1 MLVTFS
7 SKAGADILML
17 AQHAKPLLTIIGK
30 TDDKDLLTRG
40 VFMPEQLDAAI
51 FNLDHAIAAE
61 PNQHQNKDEHED
73 EDSDLP
79 KDALALP
86 VGLKQRSFPL
96 LDLLKRARAQQV
108 PVMWE
113 AGSGW

>member
-7 SKAGADILML
+7 SKAGSDILML

-51 FNLDHAIAAE
+51 FSLEHAIAAE
-61 PNQHQNKDEHED
+61 PNQHPEKDED

-96 LDLLKRARAQQV
+96 LDLLKRARAQRV

-113 AGSGW
+113 AGAGW

>member
-17 AQHAKPLLTIIGK
+17 APHAKPLLTLIGK
-30 TDDKDLLTRG
+30 ADDKDLLVRG
-40 VFMPEQLDAAI
+40 VVMPELLQEAI
-51 FNLDHAIAAE
+51 SRLENAMAAE
-61 PNQHQNKDEHED
+61 PKHDVD
-73 EDSDLP
+73 EDQDADLP
-79 KDALALP
+79 KDARTVP
-86 VGLKQRSFPL
+86 VGLRQRAFPL
-96 LDLLKRARAQQV
+96 LDLLKRAKGMNV

>member
-30 TDDKDLLTRG
+30 TDDNDLLTRG
-40 VFMPEQLDAAI
+40 VFMPEQLEAAI
-51 FNLDHAIAAE
+51 FSLEHAIAAE
-61 PNQHQNKDEHED
+61 PNLHQDKDED
-73 EDSDLP
+73 GDLP

-96 LDLLKRARAQQV
+96 LDLLKRARALQV
-108 PVMWE
+108 PVIWE

>member
-17 AQHAKPLLTIIGK
+17 AQHAKPILTIIGRA
-30 TDDKDLLTRG
+30 DDKDLLTRG
-40 VFMPEQLDAAI
+40 VFMPEQLEAAI
-51 FNLDHAIAAE
+51 LKLEQAIAAE
-61 PNQHQNKDEHED
+61 PKQNPEES

-79 KDALALP
+79 KDALTLP

-96 LDLLKRARAQQV
+96 LDLLTRARAQQV